1 MILGRLSSVFI
12 VSVALLLTAPLFR
25 FLLIPLFPW
34 LGLGTA
40 PPSGNGP
47 DLSSAVGN
55 SVLLAGLAVLCALPP
70 ALWFG
75 FMLER
80 RAWRGRGVLIGI
92 LWLVFLLPGYLVAA
106 GWQIL
111 LGTHLLPLPVP
122 LAVDLHAAL
131 LGWPG
136 LVGITTLKGLP
147 VATLAARS
155 GWSSSRRELQE
166 ATLLHVAT
174 RRKRFLLNLR
184 LILPA
189 IAPGLLVVFVESTQ
203 DYGVASV
210 LGSRLHRPLLV
221 TEVYASLAN
230 WPISWPRAAWA
241 ADLLVG
247 IALLPLLLR
256 LVLPASRSGTQVR
269 GGRFSP
275 APASPV
281 EGMVGWIALGALL
294 LLGAGVPLLAL
305 AADALTPDPS
315 SMPAG
320 AWHSLVIAALYAF
333 VASVSALGLAAFL
346 VAQRTPSPI
355 WRLLIWLPVANM
367 AVPGIVVA
375 AAYVIAFNG
384 PPLPLI
390 NTPLALLLAETAT
403 QLPILA
409 LLLLEPVRS
418 RLASAGDVARVHGI
432 PLATRIERIYL
443 PPLLRPLAW
452 AWALAFCRLFF
463 ELPLAQMLAPA
474 GAEPVAVVLL
484 QMQQGLHFGAEARLA
499 LIGMLSCGVLVGLV
513 LFFAERSR

>member
-1 MILGRLSSVFI
+1 MILRRLSSVI
-12 VSVALLLTAPLFR
+12 IASTACLVTAPLLR
-25 FLLIPLFPW
+25 FLLIPLVPW
-34 LGLGTA
+34 FGLGMA
-40 PPSGNGP
+40 PPVGDGPGLGN
-47 DLSSAVGN
+47 AAAN

-80 RAWRGRGVLIGI
+80 RAWSGRGALIGV

-106 GWQIL
+106 GWQIV
-111 LGTHLLPLPVP
+111 LGTHLLPLPAS
-122 LAVDLHAAL
+122 LALDLHAAL

-155 GWSSSRRELQE
+155 GWSSSRRELRE

-174 RRKRFLLNLR
+174 RRQRLLLNLR
-184 LILPA
+184 LVLPA
-189 IAPGLLVVFVESTQ
+189 IAPGLLIVFVESTQ

-247 IALLPLLLR
+247 IALLPLLAR
-256 LVLPASRSGTQVR
+256 LVLPGLGSGTQVR
-269 GGRFSP
+269 EGRV
-275 APASPV
+275 ALARASLV
-281 EGMVGWIALGALL
+281 QNVFGWLALAILL

-305 AADALTPDPS
+305 AGDALTPDTS
-315 SMPAG
+315 TMPAG
-320 AWHSLVIAALYAF
+320 AWRSLLIAALYAF
-333 VASVSALGLAAFL
+333 VASVSALGLASFL
-346 VAQRTPSPI
+346 VAQRRASPF
-355 WRLLIWLPVANM
+355 WRLLTWLPVANM

-384 PPLPLI
+384 PPLPLT

-403 QLPILA
+403 QMPVLA

-418 RLASAGDVARVHGI
+418 RLASSGDVARVHGI
-432 PLATRIERIYL
+432 PLSTRIERIYL

-474 GAEPVAVVLL
+474 GAEPVAVVLV
-484 QMQQGLHFGAEARLA
+484 QMQQGLHFGSEARLA

-513 LFFAERSR
+513 LLLAERSR